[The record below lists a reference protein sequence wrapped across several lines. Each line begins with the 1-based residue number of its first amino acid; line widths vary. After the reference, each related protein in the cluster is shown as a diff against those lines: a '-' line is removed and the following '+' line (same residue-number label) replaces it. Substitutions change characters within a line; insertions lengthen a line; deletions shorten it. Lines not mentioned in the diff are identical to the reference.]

1 MDEGHARVKMEDV
14 ERHLSETRF
23 AWIGGTEPTSVFYY
37 RIHSPVILIEFD
49 HQRPRTCVI
58 SPRIRSCH
66 SGSTFT
72 SWCGRQTETTTGR
85 ISCASTWLRA
95 RTEHTKVKG
104 QRSKVKGQRSR
115 SKVEVKVQAKVLSR
129 FLPAVSFALMANAA
143 AAQEL
148 TIDRVGWLQGCWRS
162 NTGPTTVEE
171 QWMAPRGGSVLGM
184 GRTVRA
190 GRTADYELV
199 LISEMN
205 GRLAYKAHPAGQPSA
220 TFVSTMASDTSIV
233 FENPEHD
240 FPQRVGYRRDGADGL
255 QAWIEGQ
262 ANGKPRRVD
271 FSYQRAQCEAPLE
284 VEDSD

>member
-1 MDEGHARVKMEDV
+1 M
-14 ERHLSETRF
+14 
-23 AWIGGTEPTSVFYY
+23 
-37 RIHSPVILIEFD
+37 
-49 HQRPRTCVI
+49 
-58 SPRIRSCH
+58 
-66 SGSTFT
+66 
-72 SWCGRQTETTTGR
+72 
-85 ISCASTWLRA
+85 
-95 RTEHTKVKG
+95 
-104 QRSKVKGQRSR
+104 SKD
-115 SKVEVKVQAKVLSR
+115 
-129 FLPAVSFALMANAA
+129 
-143 AAQEL
+143 
-148 TIDRVGWLQGCWRS
+148 IDRSEALRRELVGAIVHETGMREVMALPIANVRRPAS
-162 NTGPTTVEE
+162 GPTTVEE

-271 FSYQRAQCEAPLE
+271 FSYQRAQCEGP
-284 VEDSD
+284 